1 MAFSL
6 AGNKF
11 TRSKMVMQESRESD
25 KKDSLIRS
33 EGLKLEKIYG
43 LRH

>member
-6 AGNKF
+6 AGNKL
-11 TRSKMVMQESRESD
+11 TRSKMVMQESREFD
-25 KKDSLIRS
+25 KEDSLIRS
-33 EGLKLEKIYG
+33 EGWKLEKIYD